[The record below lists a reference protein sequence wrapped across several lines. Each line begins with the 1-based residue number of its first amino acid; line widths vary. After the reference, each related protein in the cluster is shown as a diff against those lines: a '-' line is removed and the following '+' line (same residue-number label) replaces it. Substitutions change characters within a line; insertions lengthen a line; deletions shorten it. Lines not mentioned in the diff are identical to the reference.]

1 MFDLLLS
8 NLFFILV
15 LVIMYL
21 CSLGVNTI
29 LGLYNNISLVK
40 ENFSKEKLF
49 KGLIRGG
56 ITLLGALV
64 ITVNISLIPTVLTS
78 LGITAEAALFETI
91 SIAGIGTV
99 LISATSRYLSD
110 AVKKLYTILGVKE
123 GETK

>member
-1 MFDLLLS
+1 MFDILLS

-29 LGLYNNISLVK
+29 LGLYNNIGLVK

-64 ITVNISLIPTVLTS
+64 ITVNISLIPTVLAS

-110 AVKKLYTILGVKE
+110 AVKKLYTILGVK
-123 GETK
+123 

>member
-1 MFDLLLS
+1 
-8 NLFFILV
+8 
-15 LVIMYL
+15 MYL

-64 ITVNISLIPTVLTS
+64 ITVNISLIPTVLGS